1 MATLPSGEKVLY
13 IHGMLDG
20 TMEQL
25 IGELVVLIY
34 RQMERLQEGC
44 QASNNECNS
53 CIRYCNVRISAML
66 YGMR

>member
-13 IHGMLDG
+13 IHEMLDG

-25 IGELVVLIY
+25 IGELIVLIY

-44 QASNNECNS
+44 QALQQRMQQLHS
-53 CIRYCNVRISAML
+53 L
-66 YGMR
+66 L